1 MGGYKSVQD
10 YFLDYFLE
18 LPNVLT
24 RVCVNKLE
32 GYLNGLLPNLPV
44 FPSICDTK
52 LVPWFECGVQ
62 ESGLENKDE
71 GREKELRRK
80 TCHFF

>member
-10 YFLDYFLE
+10 YFRVAECSHQSVRVQLE
-18 LPNVLT
+18 
-24 RVCVNKLE
+24 E
-32 GYLNGLLPNLPV
+32 YLNGVLPYFPV
-44 FPSICDTK
+44 LPSICDTK
-52 LVPWFECGVQ
+52 VVPWFECGVQ
-62 ESGLENKDE
+62 EMDLRIMIE